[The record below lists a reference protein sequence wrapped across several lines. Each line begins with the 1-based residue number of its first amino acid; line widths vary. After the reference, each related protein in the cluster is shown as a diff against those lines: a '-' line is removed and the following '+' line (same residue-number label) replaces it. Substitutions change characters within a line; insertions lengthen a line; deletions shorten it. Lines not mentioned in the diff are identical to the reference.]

1 MWLVIQ
7 SIQWSWL
14 YYRFKRHWIS
24 SFGFFENALWD
35 MKIELLKYLTLWLK
49 ENKGSMWLVIQSI
62 QWSWLY
68 YHSKRNW
75 ISPFGFCETV
85 LWNMK
90 LDSLNKKSYGL
101 WKLKVQRNLW
111 FNPFNGV
118 DFTPS
123 LKEVEVLHLGSVKL
137 FYETW
142 SWIP

>member
-1 MWLVIQ
+1 
-7 SIQWSWL
+7 
-14 YYRFKRHWIS
+14 
-24 SFGFFENALWD
+24 
-35 MKIELLKYLTLWLK
+35 
-49 ENKGSMWLVIQSI
+49 
-62 QWSWLY
+62 
-68 YHSKRNW
+68 
-75 ISPFGFCETV
+75 
-85 LWNMK
+85 MK